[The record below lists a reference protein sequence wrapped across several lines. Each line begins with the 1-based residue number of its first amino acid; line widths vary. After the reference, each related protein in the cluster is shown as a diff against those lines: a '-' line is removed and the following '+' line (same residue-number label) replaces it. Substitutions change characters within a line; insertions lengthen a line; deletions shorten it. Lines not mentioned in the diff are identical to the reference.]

1 MNATAVGREA
11 ALGEA
16 ATNEP
21 TAASPIPLGILV
33 PGLPHPLLC
42 PEGNEGWQRVRDGFA
57 AARERI
63 AASGADLLVVY
74 STMWPSILGH
84 QLQANPEPEWT
95 HVDDDFHYLGTRQ

>member
-1 MNATAVGREA
+1 MNATAAGRVA
-11 ALGEA
+11 QGEA
-16 ATNEP
+16 AADEP

-63 AASGADLLVVY
+63 AASGADLLEFEVVLDVKG
-74 STMWPSILGH
+74 IR
-84 QLQANPEPEWT
+84 
-95 HVDDDFHYLGTRQ
+95 D